1 MYPIFPTV
9 RGVWRKL
16 ATCVLLFQIDLRW
29 PIGFIHFWPNLVSL
43 HFCFQRKHLLHS
55 CERWTLL
62 CLFYKWRN
70 WNPER
75 QRELLKVTQQL
86 GGRAGTPRLELFPL
100 HILHQPKHPQS
111 PLSEDPSSFSP
122 RVADVL
128 KQSDL
133 SLKRRTHVMP
143 RSFRVPRRRSS
154 KHFLEKYSLSCTGTE
169 PWFQPDPNSA
179 VRGFQVSSGLT
190 PSPTGTNLPLPFLR
204 GAELYRNQRSQI

>member
-1 MYPIFPTV
+1 MLWKYKKLLFTFPKTEVDLPWIQSEAYCFERSSKYHNFSGLNVNKFPEKMLLRGPNYIVSISKMCLTSNNWGNCVIKIICVYPIFPTV

-43 HFCFQRKHLLHS
+43 HFCFQRKYLLHS

-86 GGRAGTPRLELFPL
+86 GSGA
-100 HILHQPKHPQS
+100 
-111 PLSEDPSSFSP
+111 
-122 RVADVL
+122 
-128 KQSDL
+128 
-133 SLKRRTHVMP
+133 RTKTQASNHSV
-143 RSFRVPRRRSS
+143 
-154 KHFLEKYSLSCTGTE
+154 
-169 PWFQPDPNSA
+169 
-179 VRGFQVSSGLT
+179 
-190 PSPTGTNLPLPFLR
+190 
-204 GAELYRNQRSQI
+204 